1 MLSRRAILK
10 NLPEILHSISHPSSL
25 KLSEGIVSWY
35 RKGLTH
41 PQKLT
46 AAHRTLPFGTKVR
59 MTRKDYTV
67 VVRIN
72 DRGPQNPEWEFDISE
87 GAAEALRIKSLG
99 IAKVQWEIIG

>member
-1 MLSRRAILK
+1 
-10 NLPEILHSISHPSSL
+10 
-25 KLSEGIVSWY
+25 
-35 RKGLTH
+35 
-41 PQKLT
+41 
-46 AAHRTLPFGTKVR
+46 